1 MSSNTDLVKGI
12 NDLATQLGTDIKGI
26 NDNIGNIGNIVKVSK
41 SEPNE
46 EKKTFVMGSTCGW
59 E

>member
-26 NDNIGNIGNIVKVSK
+26 NDNIGNIVKVSK

-46 EKKTFVMGSTCGW
+46 EKNLCYGFNL
-59 E
+59 

>member
-1 MSSNTDLVKGI
+1 MGTNIDLVKGI

-26 NDNIGNIGNIVKVSK
+26 NDNIGNIVKVSK

-46 EKKTFVMGSTCGW
+46 EKKTFVMGSTCRW
-59 E
+59 K

>member
-26 NDNIGNIGNIVKVSK
+26 NDSIGNIVKVSK